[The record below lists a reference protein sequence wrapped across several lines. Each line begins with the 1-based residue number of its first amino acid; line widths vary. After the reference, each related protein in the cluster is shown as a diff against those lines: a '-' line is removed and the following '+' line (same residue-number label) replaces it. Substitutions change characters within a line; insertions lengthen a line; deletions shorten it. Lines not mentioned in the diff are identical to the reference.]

1 MDIIVHFF
9 RDILDGPLYI
19 IVATISG
26 ILICSCIGY
35 LAEQSLLRKKA
46 IEDYKNSHATVDTNE
61 SLPWTLHE
69 TNRESN
75 VEDSSSTNSIAMPQ
89 NVEDVHAVVSGIP
102 TTVDASQSLTV
113 NSGTNSQ
120 NVGQ

>member
-1 MDIIVHFF
+1 MDIIIHFF

-69 TNRESN
+69 ANRESN
-75 VEDSSSTNSIAMPQ
+75 IKDSSNTNAIAMSQ
-89 NVEDVHAVVSGIP
+89 NAEDVHAVVSGIP

-113 NSGTNSQ
+113 NSETNSQ